1 MNERLEVVLEPFKQ
15 ELLLEFFY
23 NLQVFDLASL
33 FQHLLDQLGLLFTR
47 WSPLV
52 DCIQHKQIFFTF
64 GQNGGYHVLAGLVE
78 MEIAEQRSRFEIDV
92 GVPHLPNGDGPSFEV
107 GFNSI
112 LIVLVI
118 QSGSATNVRHRL
130 KHGTLYSSI
139 RQVLLEVAIDQR
151 LEVDLLGE
159 VWAQLNFVDG
169 IGHAVESADNYI
181 LFAGHDVG
189 PRVDVV

>member
-1 MNERLEVVLEPFKQ
+1 MVGEVLDLIIDVGFEDLDVGCDLVEPVVCVLDVPCDERLVLIC
-15 ELLLEFFY
+15 
-23 NLQVFDLASL
+23 LA
-33 FQHLLDQLGLLFTR
+33 LD
-47 WSPLV
+47 V
-52 DCIQHKQIFFTF
+52 NENF
-64 GQNGGYHVLAGLVE
+64 GHVLAGLVE

-92 GVPHLPNGDGPSFEV
+92 GVPHLPNGDGSSFEV
-107 GFNSI
+107 GLNSI

-118 QSGSATNVRHRL
+118 QSGSAANVRHRL